1 MRFFRR
7 SATETLRRFLDIRDQ
22 LPTDAELIVRPS
34 FELRAL
40 RPWEEFDE
48 GVIRWWG
55 FYQAVAIVGQLSS
68 VLINPRRNTVGLGAL
83 PPAGTLITLDF
94 AENHSAAPNVVQLIA
109 GPNNQVGPGFSAIVY
124 QDTRHGPVASVGPVS
139 VVVGQANAGGG
150 IVGRLNSVD
159 TVTSRLEN
167 IGWVSLV
174 GDGDPLELRG
184 TTLNTTVACSLR
196 GRIIPPR

>member
-40 RPWEEFDE
+40 RFWEEFDE
-48 GVIRWWG
+48 GTIRWWG
-55 FYQAVAIVGQLSS
+55 FYQAGAIVGQLSS
-68 VLINPRRNTVGLGAL
+68 VLINPRRNTAGLGAL
-83 PPAGTLITLDF
+83 PPPGTLITLDF
-94 AENHSAAPNVVQLIA
+94 AENHSTNVVQFVA
-109 GPNNQVGPGFSAIVY
+109 GPNNQVGPSFAAMVY
-124 QDTRHGPVASVGPVS
+124 QDTRHGPVNAIAPTFIG
-139 VVVGQANAGGG
+139 VGQSGAGGG

-159 TVTSRLEN
+159 TVTARLEN
-167 IGWVSLV
+167 IGWVSLT

-184 TTLNTTVACSLR
+184 TVLNTTVSCSLR